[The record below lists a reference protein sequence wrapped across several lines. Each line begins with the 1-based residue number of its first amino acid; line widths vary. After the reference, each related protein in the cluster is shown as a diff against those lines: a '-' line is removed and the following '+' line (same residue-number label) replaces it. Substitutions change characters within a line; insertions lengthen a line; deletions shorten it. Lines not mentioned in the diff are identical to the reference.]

1 MTGDVFRV
9 GADLGGHTLAFGTVR
24 FRPGEIPE
32 LVCRCERP
40 TPSGRDPESVLAALA
55 EGVREVSR
63 GLPVV
68 GAGLVVPG
76 MVDRERRLFLK
87 GPNFPGWDGLP
98 LARNLEA
105 LLRDAGLPV
114 PVALEN
120 DANAYALGEGL
131 AGAARGCSDYVV
143 LTLGTGVGGGVVVGG
158 RLVTGSHG
166 MAGELGHL
174 VTGGD
179 LPCGCGGRGH
189 LETLA
194 GADGIEA
201 RARALGLPEDVRTLW
216 GRREERAVAAC
227 LEPFLDALARGVASL
242 VHLLAPEVVVLGGGI
257 ARGEGLV
264 SLLRERTLP
273 YLAEPYRAVLDLR
286 VSLLGADAPLLGAA
300 GLPTPPKVCGAA
312 D

>member
-40 TPSGRDPESVLAALA
+40 TPSGRDPEPVLAALA

-105 LLRDAGLPV
+105 LLRDAGLP
-114 PVALEN
+114 A
-120 DANAYALGEGL
+120 
-131 AGAARGCSDYVV
+131 AARAAFIRTPAPRSSPA
-143 LTLGTGVGGGVVVGG
+143 GTQAV
-158 RLVTGSHG
+158 
-166 MAGELGHL
+166 
-174 VTGGD
+174 
-179 LPCGCGGRGH
+179 
-189 LETLA
+189 
-194 GADGIEA
+194 
-201 RARALGLPEDVRTLW
+201 RACESSALRP
-216 GRREERAVAAC
+216 
-227 LEPFLDALARGVASL
+227 S
-242 VHLLAPEVVVLGGGI
+242 
-257 ARGEGLV
+257 
-264 SLLRERTLP
+264 
-273 YLAEPYRAVLDLR
+273 
-286 VSLLGADAPLLGAA
+286 
-300 GLPTPPKVCGAA
+300 
-312 D
+312 